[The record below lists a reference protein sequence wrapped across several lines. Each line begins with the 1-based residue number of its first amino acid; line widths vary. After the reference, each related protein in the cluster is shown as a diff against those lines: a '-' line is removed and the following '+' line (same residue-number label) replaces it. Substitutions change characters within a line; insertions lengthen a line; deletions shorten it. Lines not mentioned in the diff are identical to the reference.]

1 MHYILAVEFLPHDAL
16 SFKPSRLWSLI
27 LIEIYYKKTSL
38 YKTMY
43 VLTFF
48 ESSFIVQF
56 VVDCGPCLLN
66 NVVLCACPSPVV
78 QTSPFAV
85 S

>member
-1 MHYILAVEFLPHDAL
+1 MHYILAVEFLPHHAL
-16 SFKPSRLWSLI
+16 SFKRSKLWSLI

-48 ESSFIVQF
+48 ESSFTAQF
-56 VVDCGPCLLN
+56 VDVWSCL
-66 NVVLCACPSPVV
+66 
-78 QTSPFAV
+78 
-85 S
+85 

>member
-1 MHYILAVEFLPHDAL
+1 MQYILAVEFLPHDAQ

-56 VVDCGPCLLN
+56 VVVWSCL
-66 NVVLCACPSPVV
+66 
-78 QTSPFAV
+78 
-85 S
+85 